1 MFVMCVST
9 WLKSYMFALFD
20 CQTQW
25 QGASATS
32 TALLTFLKLCDPAQ
46 LYFQNQ
52 WQDASAT
59 STAPLSTLCVEEVEL
74 RTLAAAQPT
83 RSALDTIR

>member
-1 MFVMCVST
+1 MFVMCAST
-9 WLKSYMFALFD
+9 WVQSYMFARFD
-20 CQTQW
+20 CQT
-25 QGASATS
+25 
-32 TALLTFLKLCDPAQ
+32 
-46 LYFQNQ
+46 Q

-59 STAPLSTLCVEEVEL
+59 STAPLSTLCVEEAEL